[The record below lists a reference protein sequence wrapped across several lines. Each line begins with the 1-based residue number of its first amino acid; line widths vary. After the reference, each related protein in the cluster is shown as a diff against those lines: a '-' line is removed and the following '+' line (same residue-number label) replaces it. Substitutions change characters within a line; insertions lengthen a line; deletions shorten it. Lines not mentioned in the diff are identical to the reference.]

1 MRTATELHS
10 VIGKFADYNKIDG
23 VSFAVEIINTRERFG
38 DVDYLIAPLSGS
50 GSVWVSHWSVKNVR

>member
-1 MRTATELHS
+1 MRTATELQS
-10 VIGKFADYNKIDG
+10 AIGKIADYNKIDG

-50 GSVWVSHWSVKNVR
+50 GSVWVSQWSVKNLR